1 MIADTKQWFKV
12 LDVLVLMGQSPRMG
26 PERIDLPLRRWD
38 SPPRMKVFWPLR
50 SASDVVKKKRMNDSR
65 ALLKIKMHV

>member
-1 MIADTKQWFKV
+1 
-12 LDVLVLMGQSPRMG
+12 MGQSPRMG